1 VEERNRGASRVPI
14 VALTANAMPGDRD
27 ACLACGMDDYL
38 AKPFTRA
45 NLTEV
50 LRLWL
55 GTTPLALPSVT
66 PATSG

>member
-1 VEERNRGASRVPI
+1 
-14 VALTANAMPGDRD
+14 MPGDRD